1 MKRGGR
7 WDGQGDLFNLV
18 AASWLVADLL
28 GIGLTA
34 MGAPQLLTLLLWLYS
49 VWVGAN
55 ALSSAIP
62 KASLGYS
69 IGGIAIGLIPAM
81 LVTMIVFV
89 ALGAVLVMLGVALP
103 PPPIIIPAQ

>member
-1 MKRGGR
+1 M
-7 WDGQGDLFNLV
+7 V
-18 AASWLVADLL
+18 DLL

-34 MGAPQLLTLLLWLYS
+34 MGVPLLLTLLLWLYS

-62 KASLGYS
+62 KPSLGYS

-81 LVTMIVFV
+81 LVTMIVF
-89 ALGAVLVMLGVALP
+89 AAFGVALAMLGIELP
-103 PPPIIIPAQ
+103 LPPIIVPAQ